1 MNKKDAFLHKF
12 ARCSFSEEQQAVLER
27 LIDMRVAVDT
37 EKRELVATLSFSCYI
52 ASGVLLD
59 MERAIKEAY
68 QLNDAKIRPFFADCP
83 FELCHAPDLIPVFA
97 RYDSEGI
104 AIGFFDGCRFSME
117 ENRLTITLRDGL
129 GTTFLYKIG
138 AEKFFEDCILSRF
151 NDRVKVLFAGK
162 ASERF
167 QTESAARIERQ
178 LQEIVRGIE
187 AKKAEQEAAEQ
198 EKQRRLEEA
207 RNTPKAVS
215 AMEETV
221 DKETRQGDGEGIII
235 SGGMQFNLAEPNLI
249 YGRDMRGAPV
259 PIAALKKDA
268 RNVFC
273 GKLFYK
279 EEKENRDGT
288 KINYRLF
295 LTDLQGSVI
304 CRVSE
309 EVGGSIG
316 SLKAG
321 ACLMV
326 EGKYA
331 FDEYEGE
338 NVVRLYSIAK
348 IKTVPRLDTHPTPRV
363 ELHLHTTM
371 SASDALCAPDEL
383 ISVAES
389 WNMPAIAVTDHGNA
403 QSYPMIMAATSKKRG
418 GPSPVKP
425 IYGMEGYLVDDTA
438 RAIFNYNDSFNFKLS
453 EGEFIVFDI
462 ETTGLSPA
470 TCGITQIG
478 AVLYKGGKVVE
489 EFETYVNPAMPI
501 PQNITE
507 LTGITDDMVKDAPSE
522 EEAVKAFLDFAS
534 GRMLVAHN
542 APFDI
547 SFIRRVATQFGLA
560 FENPYL
566 DTVSLSRYLN
576 TELKRHRL
584 DVLAEYFELGDF
596 DHHRATDDTKMLS
609 AILGCMIEKL
619 KKQGIYTVG
628 EMLEA
633 MGASSDPK
641 KAKEVY
647 HISILVKNKTG
658 LKNLYKLISY
668 SYLNYFHRTP
678 RIPKTVL
685 AQHREG
691 LLIGT
696 ACERGELYQAV
707 LEDKKYGDIL
717 KIADFY
723 DYFEIMPN
731 CNNAFLIEEG
741 KVRDEAALC
750 DLNRKIV
757 SIAKKQNKL
766 CVATGDVHF
775 LNPEDDLYRKV
786 MLCVKKMKGAD
797 RDSGLYL
804 RTTEEML
811 EEFAYLGKQ
820 TATDVVITNTRA
832 IADMIEEILPI
843 PDGQF
848 TPELPGAVDD
858 LNRLCYEE
866 AENRFGSP
874 LPEVVKDRLD
884 RELSS
889 IIKHGFASLYMIAV
903 KLVKNSEENGYLVGS
918 RGSVGSSVV
927 ASLSGISEVDP
938 FPPHYRCPKCKK
950 SIFFLDGSV
959 GSGFDLPDKDCPD
972 CGTKMINDGHDIP
985 FETFLGFKGDKA
997 PDIDLNFSGEIQGKS
1012 HKYTEVLFG
1021 AENIFRAGTVSGIE
1035 DKTAIG
1041 YAKKWAEEHGK
1052 TLSKAETMRLAVG
1065 CTGVK
1070 RTTGQHPGGIVVI
1083 PKEYEIYDF
1092 TPVQYPAEKESSG
1105 VVTTH
1110 FAFSF
1115 LHDTLLKLD
1124 MLGHDVPTIY
1134 RKLTD
1139 YTGIDVR
1146 DVPMNDRAV
1155 MELFLSTK
1163 PLGVTPAQIGSET
1176 GTFGMPECGTPYVRK
1191 MLAVAR
1197 PKCFSDLL
1205 QISGLSHGTGIW
1217 LGNGEDLINNGTC
1230 TISEIIGTRD
1240 SIMLYLIQKG
1250 VNYQSAFKI
1259 MEDVRKGKG
1268 VKPEYEE
1275 EMLAANVPEW
1285 YIESCKKIKYMF
1297 PKAHAAAYMIAALRL
1312 GWFKVHRPLEFYAA
1326 YFTVKQTGFD
1336 AALMLNKETAERAKE
1351 ELEAIKEPSAKDK
1364 DTLNVLYLVREML
1377 ARGVEFLPVDVF
1389 KSAAFAFV
1397 PEKGKIRMP
1406 LAALNGLGDT
1416 AAENIY
1422 KAMHE
1427 DGASTK
1433 EELKRMAG
1441 ITKKVMEALEAAG
1454 ALGGLPD
1461 SDQISL
1467 F

>member
-1 MNKKDAFLHKF
+1 MKDAFIKKF
-12 ARCSFSEEQQAVLER
+12 ARCTLTDDQKEALGFLANMDVR
-27 LIDMRVAVDT
+27 VDT
-37 EKRELVATLSFSCYI
+37 KGRKIFAALSFSKYI
-52 ASGVLLD
+52 SAPLLIGLEAD
-59 MERAIKEAY
+59 IKAAY
-68 QLNDAKIRPFFADCP
+68 QLNDVVINPSYDGVCFSI
-83 FELCHAPDLIPVFA
+83 EHAADLISVFA
-97 RYDSEGI
+97 RYDSEGV
-104 AIGFFDGCRFSME
+104 AIGFFDGCSFTAE
-117 ENRLTITLRDGL
+117 EGKLTIRLRDGL
-129 GTTFLYKIG
+129 DPCYLYKVK
-138 AEKFFEDCILSRF
+138 AEKFFEDCIAARF
-151 NDRVKVLFAGK
+151 TGRVRVYFSGNAVFTFESEDVTAMARK
-162 ASERF
+162 ASQMLREA
-167 QTESAARIERQ
+167 EARRE
-178 LQEIVRGIE
+178 
-187 AKKAEQEAAEQ
+187 EQ
-198 EKQRRLEEA
+198 EKREEEQKKRIEEA
-207 RNTPKAVS
+207 RNTPKDVSVDGAEADTAVH
-215 AMEETV
+215 E
-221 DKETRQGDGEGIII
+221 GDTEGIIRCGKI
-235 SGGMQFNLAEPNLI
+235 DFDIREKEVL
-249 YGRDMRGAPV
+249 YGREINGAPT
-259 PIAALKKDA
+259 PISALKQNAK
-268 RNVFC
+268 NVFC
-273 GKLFYK
+273 GELFYA
-279 EEKENRDGT
+279 ESKENRDGT
-288 KINYRLF
+288 KVNYRF
-295 LTDLQGSVI
+295 YLTDLGGSVLV
-304 CRVSE
+304 RVSE
-309 EVGGSIG
+309 EIEGSLG
-316 SLKAG
+316 KLKAG
-321 ACLMV
+321 ACLMID
-326 EGKYA
+326 GKYS

-338 NVVRLYSIAK
+338 YVIRAFSINK
-348 IKTVPRLDTHPTPRV
+348 IKRLPRLDTHPTPRV

-371 SASDALCAPDEL
+371 SASDALCPPDKL
-383 ISVAES
+383 ISMAES

-438 RAIFNYNDSFNFKLS
+438 RAIFNYNDKYNGKLADYS
-453 EGEFIVFDI
+453 FIVFDI
-462 ETTGLSPA
+462 ETTGLSPN

-478 AVLYKGGKVVE
+478 AVLFEGGKVVK

-522 EEAVKAFLDFAS
+522 AEAVKAFLDFAE

-542 APFDI
+542 APFDT
-547 SFIRRVATQFGLA
+547 SFIRRVANQHSLT

-576 TELKRHRL
+576 PELKRHRL
-584 DVLAEYFELGDF
+584 DVLAEYFNLGEF

-619 KKQGIYTVG
+619 KKQGIYTTDD
-628 EMLEA
+628 MLEA

-641 KAKEVY
+641 KAKDVF
-647 HISILVKNKTG
+647 HISILVLNNTG

-668 SYLNYFHRTP
+668 SFLNYFHRTP

-696 ACERGELYQAV
+696 ACERGELYQAI

-741 KVRDEAALC
+741 RVKDDEALW
-750 DLNRKIV
+750 DINRKIV
-757 SIAKKQNKL
+757 AIAKKQGKK

-775 LNPEDDLYRKV
+775 LNKEDEIYRKV
-786 MLCVKKMKGAD
+786 MLCVKKMKGS
-797 RDSGLYL
+797 DSDTGLYL
-804 RTTEEML
+804 RTTDEML

-820 TATDVVITNTRA
+820 TAFDVVVTNTRA
-832 IADMIEEILPI
+832 IADMVEEILPI
-843 PDGQF
+843 PDGQY
-848 TPELPGAVDD
+848 TPELPGAVED
-858 LNRLCYEE
+858 LQRLCYEE
-866 AENRFGSP
+866 AENRFGNP

-884 RELSS
+884 RELTS
-889 IIKHGFASLYMIAV
+889 IIKHGFASLHMIAV

-959 GSGFDLPDKDCPD
+959 GSGFDLPDKNCPD
-972 CGTKMINDGHDIP
+972 CGEKMINDGHDIP

-1041 YAKKWAEEHGK
+1041 YAKKWAEEHEK
-1052 TLSKAETMRLAVG
+1052 TLSKAEIMRLAVG

-1146 DVPMNDRAV
+1146 DVPMNDKDV

-1275 EMLAANVPEW
+1275 EMLASNVPEW

-1336 AALMLNKETAERAKE
+1336 AELMLNKETAERAKE

-1364 DTLNVLYLVREML
+1364 DTLSVLYLVREML
-1377 ARGVEFLPVDVF
+1377 ARDIEFLPVDVF
-1389 KSAAFAFV
+1389 KSKAFAFV
-1397 PEKGKIRMP
+1397 PENGKIRMP

-1422 KAMHE
+1422 KAIHE
-1427 DGASTK
+1427 ENATTQ
-1433 EELKRMAG
+1433 EELKRIAGLTKTVIEVLRKTGAMAG
-1441 ITKKVMEALEAAG
+1441 
-1454 ALGGLPD
+1454 LPE
-1461 SDQISL
+1461 SDQLTL

>member
-1 MNKKDAFLHKF
+1 MNTKEMFLKKFN
-12 ARCSFSEEQQAVLER
+12 RCTFNGEQQEALEH
-27 LIDMRVAVDT
+27 LTDMRVAVDT
-37 EKRELVATLSFSCYI
+37 GKRELVATLSFSRYI
-52 ASGVLLD
+52 KTPLLIA
-59 MERAIKEAY
+59 MEDKIKEDY
-68 QLNDAKIRPFFADCP
+68 QLSRTVIEPFFEDTE
-83 FELCHAPDLIPVFA
+83 FGMEHTEDLIKVFA

-104 AIGFFDGCRFSME
+104 AIGFFDGCSFTLE
-117 ENRLTITLRDGL
+117 ENRLTIKLRDGL
-129 GTTFLYKIG
+129 DPCFLYKIG
-138 AEKFFEDCILSRF
+138 AEKFFESCIF
-151 NDRVKVLFAGK
+151 
-162 ASERF
+162 ERF
-167 QTESAARIERQ
+167 RSAVRVFFSGEASPLFQSEHVTRIERKMSDF
-178 LQEIVRGIE
+178 VRE
-187 AKKAEQEAAEQ
+187 LEEKRAAEQ
-198 EKQRRLEEA
+198 RLEEEKKRRIEEA
-207 RNTPKAVS
+207 RNTPRDTS
-215 AMEETV
+215 ANSDSIDNETH
-221 DKETRQGDGEGIII
+221 EGDTEGIILSGKI
-235 SGGMQFNLAEPNLI
+235 SFDLREKTVI
-249 YGRDMRGAPV
+249 HGREIKGNPS
-259 PIAALKKDA
+259 PISALKVGSK
-268 RNVFC
+268 NIFC

-295 LTDLQGSVI
+295 LTDLQSSVLVRI
-304 CRVSE
+304 SE
-309 EVGGSIG
+309 EIDGGLS

-321 ACLMV
+321 AYLMV
-326 EGKYA
+326 EGRYA

-338 NVVRLYSIAK
+338 NVLRAASITK
-348 IKTVPRLDTHPTPRV
+348 IKAVPRLDTHPTPRV

-371 SASDALCAPDEL
+371 SASDALCPPDEL
-383 ISVAES
+383 IKVAES

-425 IYGMEGYLVDDTA
+425 IYGMEGYLTDDTA
-438 RAIFNYNDSFNFKLS
+438 RAIFNYNESFDCKLA
-453 EGEFIVFDI
+453 ECEFIVFDI
-462 ETTGLSPA
+462 ETTGLSPN

-478 AVLYKGGKVVE
+478 AVLYKDGKVVE

-522 EEAVKAFLDFAS
+522 AEAVKAFLDFAA

-542 APFDI
+542 APFDV
-547 SFIRRVATQFGLA
+547 SFIRRVAQQEGFT

-576 TELKRHRL
+576 TELKRHKL
-584 DVLAEYFELGDF
+584 DVLAEYFDLGEF

-619 KKQGIYTVG
+619 KKQGVYTVS

-633 MGASSDPK
+633 MGSSDPK
-641 KAKEVY
+641 KAKDVF

-723 DYFEIMPN
+723 DYFEIMPG

-741 KVRDEAALC
+741 RVRDEDALC
-750 DLNRKIV
+750 DINRKIV
-757 SIAKKQNKL
+757 AIAKKQNKL

-775 LNPEDDLYRKV
+775 INPEDDLYRKV

-820 TATDVVITNTRA
+820 TAFDVVVTNTRA

-866 AENRFGSP
+866 AKNRFGDP
-874 LPEVVKDRLD
+874 LPEVVKDRLE

-1134 RKLTD
+1134 RKRTD

-1163 PLGVTPAQIGSET
+1163 PLGVTPQQIGSET

-1275 EMLAANVPEW
+1275 EMLASNVPTW

-1336 AALMLNKETAERAKE
+1336 AKLMLNKETAEKAKE
-1351 ELEAIKEPSAKDK
+1351 ELEAIKEPTAKDK

-1427 DGASTK
+1427 QGASTK

-1441 ITKKVMEALEAAG
+1441 ITKKVMEALEDAG
-1454 ALGGLPD
+1454 ALNGLPD
-1461 SDQISL
+1461 SDQMTL

>member
-1 MNKKDAFLHKF
+1 MKDAFLKKF
-12 ARCSFSEEQQAVLER
+12 ARCNFKDNIKEALGFLTEMDVR
-27 LIDMRVAVDT
+27 VDT
-37 EKRELVATLSFSCYI
+37 KGRALFAALSFSRYI
-52 ASGVLLD
+52 ASATVLSA
-59 MERAIKEAY
+59 EEEIKNAY
-68 QLNDAKIRPFFADCP
+68 QLNEVSLRPVFTGVDFCLD
-83 FELCHAPDLIPVFA
+83 HAPDLIPVFA
-97 RYDSEGI
+97 RYDSRGV
-104 AIGFFDGCRFSME
+104 AIGFFDGCSFTYE
-117 ENRLTITLRDGL
+117 EGKLTIKLRDGL
-129 GTTFLYKIG
+129 DPCYLYKVK
-138 AEKFFEDCILSRF
+138 AERFFEELISARF
-151 NDRVKVLFAGK
+151 ANRVRVYFSGNAVFTFQSEEVTAMEKK
-162 ASERF
+162 ASEMLREIEARKRE
-167 QTESAARIERQ
+167 QAEREEEQKRRIE
-178 LQEIVRGIE
+178 E
-187 AKKAEQEAAEQ
+187 AK
-198 EKQRRLEEA
+198 
-207 RNTPKAVS
+207 NTPKDVS
-215 AMEETV
+215 AYGKEADTEIHET
-221 DKETRQGDGEGIII
+221 DTEGVITCGKI
-235 SGGMQFNLAEPNLI
+235 SFDLREREVLH
-249 YGRDMRGAPV
+249 GREISAAPT
-259 PIAALKKDA
+259 PISALKQNAK
-268 RNVFC
+268 NVFC
-273 GKLFYK
+273 GEVFYVDK
-279 EEKENRDGT
+279 KENRDGT
-288 KINYRLF
+288 KISFRFY

-304 CRVSE
+304 VRISE
-309 EVGGSIG
+309 EIGGALDG
-316 SLKAG
+316 VKEG
-321 ACLMV
+321 ACFIV
-326 EGKYA
+326 DGKLS

-338 NVVRLYSIAK
+338 YVVRAFSINK
-348 IKTVPRLDTHPTPRV
+348 IKKLPRIDTHPTPRV

-371 SASDALCAPDEL
+371 SAADALCPPDLL
-383 ISVAES
+383 IRTAEK
-389 WNMPAIAVTDHGNA
+389 WNMPAIAVTDHGNV
-403 QSYPMIMAATSKKRG
+403 QSYPMIMAETAKKRG

-438 RAIFNYNDSFNFKLS
+438 RAIFNYSSKFDGKLMDYS
-453 EGEFIVFDI
+453 FIVFDI
-462 ETTGLSPA
+462 ETTGLSPN

-478 AVLYKGGKVVE
+478 AVLYEGGKIKE
-489 EFETYVNPAMPI
+489 EFETYVDPGMPI
-501 PQNITE
+501 PAEITA
-507 LTGITDDMVKDAPSE
+507 LTGISDQTVKGAPSE
-522 EEAVKAFLDFAS
+522 AEAVKAFLDFAA

-542 APFDI
+542 APFDT
-547 SFIRRVATQFGLA
+547 SFIRRVANQNGITFD
-560 FENPYL
+560 NPYL

-576 TELKRHRL
+576 SELKKHKL
-584 DVLAEYFELGDF
+584 DVLAEYFELGEF

-628 EMLEA
+628 EMLDA

-647 HISILVKNKTG
+647 HISILVLNNAG

-668 SYLNYFHRTP
+668 SFLNYFHRTP

-696 ACERGELYQAV
+696 ACERGELYQAI

-741 KVRDEAALC
+741 RVRDDEALW
-750 DLNRKIV
+750 DINRKIV
-757 SIAKKQNKL
+757 AIAKKQNKK

-775 LNPEDDLYRKV
+775 LNKEDEIYRKV

-797 RDSGLYL
+797 RDTGLYL
-804 RTTEEML
+804 RTTDEML

-820 TATDVVITNTRA
+820 TAFDVVVTNTRA
-832 IADMIEEILPI
+832 IADMVEEILPI
-843 PDGQF
+843 PDGQY
-848 TPELPGAVDD
+848 TPELPGAVED
-858 LNRLCYEE
+858 LQRLCYEE
-866 AENRFGSP
+866 AKNRFGDP
-874 LPEVVKDRLD
+874 LPDVVKDRLE
-884 RELSS
+884 RELTS

-903 KLVKNSEENGYLVGS
+903 KLVANSEENGYLVGS

-959 GSGFDLPDKDCPD
+959 GSGFDLPDKNCPD
-972 CGTKMINDGHDIP
+972 CGEKMINDGHDIP

-997 PDIDLNFSGEIQGKS
+997 PDIDLNFSGEIQGRS

-1035 DKTAIG
+1035 EKTAIG
-1041 YAKKWAEEHGK
+1041 YAKKFAEEHQK
-1052 TLSKAETMRLAVG
+1052 NLSKAEIMRLAVG

-1083 PKEYEIYDF
+1083 PKQYEIYDF
-1092 TPVQYPAEKESSG
+1092 TPVQYPAEKESTG
-1105 VVTTH
+1105 VITTH

-1155 MELFLSTK
+1155 MDLFVSTK
-1163 PLGVTPAQIGSET
+1163 PLGVTPEQIGSEA

-1191 MLAVAR
+1191 MLKVAR
-1197 PKCFSDLL
+1197 PKSFSDLL

-1275 EMLAANVPEW
+1275 EMLAAGVPEW
-1285 YIESCKKIKYMF
+1285 YIASCKKIKYMF

-1326 YFTVKQTGFD
+1326 YFTVKQKGFD
-1336 AALMLNKETAERAKE
+1336 AELMLNKETAERAKE
-1351 ELEAIKEPSAKDK
+1351 ALEAIKEPSAKEK
-1364 DTLNVLYLVREML
+1364 DTLSVLYLVREML
-1377 ARGVEFLPVDVF
+1377 ARNIEFLPVDVF

-1397 PEKGKIRMP
+1397 PENGKIRLP
-1406 LAALNGLGDT
+1406 LASLNGLGDA
-1416 AAENIY
+1416 AAENIH
-1422 KAMHE
+1422 KAIHRE
-1427 DGASTK
+1427 NATTQ
-1433 EELKRMAG
+1433 EELKRIAG
-1441 ITKKVMEALEAAG
+1441 LTKTVMEVLRKTG
-1454 ALGGLPD
+1454 AVKDLPE
-1461 SDQISL
+1461 SDQLTL